1 MEMTLSIQE
10 DGKEGSWDYKGNE
23 DVDGTWNVETRF
35 WLRKWLLTLEM
46 RPLTYGH
53 GSPDQWGGV
62 TGHECEVISL
72 CGSGYRCIS

>member
-10 DGKEGSWDYKGNE
+10 DGKEGGWDYKGNE

-46 RPLTYGH
+46 RPLT
-53 GSPDQWGGV
+53 
-62 TGHECEVISL
+62 
-72 CGSGYRCIS
+72 